1 MIEVDVTV
9 GDMKE
14 AAHND
19 SVCRHLGAAI
29 VKAYPG
35 RQWLVEVLD
44 KGYVCYIKIPTISME
59 FGTVVILKKALR
71 SDTINCVRAAG
82 EVLERFNLTRG
93 RTDNIDIFNLPSN
106 FKGVIGAEKGD
117 LNG

>member
-1 MIEVDVTV
+1 MIEVDVTTE
-9 GDMKE
+9 DMKE
-14 AAHND
+14 AVHND
-19 SVCRHLGAAI
+19 SVCRHFGAA
-29 VKAYPG
+29 VMKAYPG
-35 RQWLVEVLD
+35 RQWLIEVLD

-59 FGTVVILKKALR
+59 FGTAVILHKTLR
-71 SDTINCVRAAG
+71 SDTINVVRAAG

-106 FKGVIGAEKGD
+106 HKGVIGAEKGE

>member
-1 MIEVDVTV
+1 MIEVDVTAE
-9 GDMKE
+9 DMKE
-14 AAHND
+14 AVHND
-19 SVCRHLGAAI
+19 SVCRHFGAA
-29 VKAYPG
+29 VMKAYPG
-35 RQWLVEVLD
+35 RQWLIEVLD

-59 FGTVVILKKALR
+59 FGTAVILHKTLR
-71 SDTINCVRAAG
+71 SDTINVVRAAG

-106 FKGVIGAEKGD
+106 HKGVIGAEKGE